1 MSIPFGIY
9 DFFAS
14 TLPGGLYFFII
25 IYLCAI
31 TGVIQIDFQAL
42 NNLSTI
48 QIIAGAMVAYILGL
62 VFDPVAKVWYR
73 IFRKQNAADKV
84 LAKYKDAFP
93 QFLFKFKAWDWPIL
107 RAFLRR
113 ENKDFAYEIERMSA
127 LRIML
132 RNVSFGLAVLAVIL
146 IVQFLVQGFLILHL
160 IVGIALIAVSILAG
174 RESAKYG
181 DWFNAGFYE
190 AIIAYETE
198 VSDWIERKK
207 VGKSDKVDG
216 KKKAK

>member
-14 TLPGGLYFFII
+14 ALPGGLYLFII

-73 IFRKQNAADKV
+73 IFRKENAADKV
-84 LAKYKDAFP
+84 FAKYKDAFP
-93 QFLFKFKAWDWPIL
+93 QFLFKFQAWDWPIL

-113 ENKDFAYEIERMSA
+113 ENKDFSYEIERMSV

-132 RNVSFGLAVLAVIL
+132 RNVSFGLAILAVIL
-146 IVQFLVQGFLILHL
+146 MAQFLVQGFLILHL
-160 IVGIALIAVSILAG
+160 IVSIALISVSILAG

-190 AIIAYETE
+190 AIIAYGTE
-198 VSDWIERKK
+198 ASDWIERKK
-207 VGKSDKVDG
+207 VGKPDGVDD